1 MFALERDVGHGVCV
15 FLGLSVRKKRNGRYY
30 RDRETQERER
40 KAKSVCG
47 GGEGE
52 EEVGSWHRLYW
63 LSLNRTS
70 FHTHYTCPLQASH
83 RTSTGAALSKTGL
96 LF

>member
-47 GGEGE
+47 G
-52 EEVGSWHRLYW
+52 VRV
-63 LSLNRTS
+63 R
-70 FHTHYTCPLQASH
+70 
-83 RTSTGAALSKTGL
+83 RR
-96 LF
+96 